1 METFIQ
7 DVRYALRT
15 LQRSPGFVA
24 VAVLSLALGIGA
36 NTAIFSVV
44 ETVLLRTL
52 PYADGDRLVMVW
64 EDASFAGFPRNT
76 PAPANYAD
84 WKAQNRSFQDMAAT
98 AGVTFNLT
106 GDGDPERVMGR
117 RVTRNFF
124 DVLGVQPMLGRG
136 FLPEEDAPGGGRVV
150 VLSHALWQSRYGADR
165 GVVGREILMNGEKYT
180 VAGIMP
186 PGFQFRSDEYRLW
199 VPMAFTA
206 QEIGN
211 RDGHYLNVVARLKP
225 EVTLVQAREDVAA
238 ITARIA
244 AEFQGSSSRM
254 SSAVIPLREDLT
266 GDVSRPLQ
274 MVQVAVALV
283 LLIACANLASLQL
296 SRANARRKEIA
307 VRAALG
313 SGRGRIVRQ
322 LVTESMILAL
332 AGGAAGVL
340 LAYWSFAF
348 LRQLIPAGLTQFAVL
363 SLNAPVLGYTLGV
376 CLAAGLLFGL
386 APALQAS
393 KSDLGDALKQGDLRG
408 GLGARGGRLRN
419 AMVVAEVALALIL
432 LVGAGLMVQTVY
444 AMHSQYASL
453 KPEGLL
459 AMRTQLSGA
468 RYAQHAQRVAFFDQ
482 VLERVRAVPGIVSAA
497 FTTSLPLDWQGGTS
511 GFFPEGTH
519 TPLPGLSYD
528 ANHRHVSAN
537 YFQTVGIA
545 LREGRFFVETDGA
558 NNFVAII
565 NETMA
570 RQYWP
575 GQSAVGRRFKNGDP
589 DQDLPWI
596 TVVGVVADV
605 RQMGMSE
612 PVKAEKYFPYRQAMP
627 EFFFAPRDL
636 VIRTASSDP
645 MSVVSGVREQIRAVD
660 ALQPISKVRTLD
672 ELLARESAPRRL
684 GMTLLTAFAGLAVL
698 LAAVGIYG
706 VLAYFVAQH
715 TREIGVRLALGARP
729 ADILGLVISKGMGL
743 VSIGVAAGLAGAF
756 ALSRFIASMLFG
768 VSATDV
774 KTFAALPIALA
785 VFALAACYIPARRA
799 SRVDPMAALRYE

>member
-52 PYADGDRLVMVW
+52 PYADADRLVMVW

-408 GLGARGGRLRN
+408 GLGARGGRLR
-419 AMVVAEVALALIL
+419 LI
-432 LVGAGLMVQTVY
+432 
-444 AMHSQYASL
+444 
-453 KPEGLL
+453 
-459 AMRTQLSGA
+459 R
-468 RYAQHAQRVAFFDQ
+468 
-482 VLERVRAVPGIVSAA
+482 IAA
-497 FTTSLPLDWQGGTS
+497 
-511 GFFPEGTH
+511 
-519 TPLPGLSYD
+519 
-528 ANHRHVSAN
+528 
-537 YFQTVGIA
+537 
-545 LREGRFFVETDGA
+545 
-558 NNFVAII
+558 
-565 NETMA
+565 
-570 RQYWP
+570 
-575 GQSAVGRRFKNGDP
+575 
-589 DQDLPWI
+589 
-596 TVVGVVADV
+596 
-605 RQMGMSE
+605 
-612 PVKAEKYFPYRQAMP
+612 
-627 EFFFAPRDL
+627 
-636 VIRTASSDP
+636 
-645 MSVVSGVREQIRAVD
+645 
-660 ALQPISKVRTLD
+660 
-672 ELLARESAPRRL
+672 
-684 GMTLLTAFAGLAVL
+684 
-698 LAAVGIYG
+698 
-706 VLAYFVAQH
+706 
-715 TREIGVRLALGARP
+715 
-729 ADILGLVISKGMGL
+729 
-743 VSIGVAAGLAGAF
+743 
-756 ALSRFIASMLFG
+756 
-768 VSATDV
+768 
-774 KTFAALPIALA
+774 
-785 VFALAACYIPARRA
+785 A
-799 SRVDPMAALRYE
+799 SRTHHLCPPHP